1 MIEFLP
7 ENAMDFETYN
17 LDDPE
22 VLKFLSLNE
31 NQISINKDFLEFFT
45 I

>member
-1 MIEFLP
+1 MIEFSQ
-7 ENAMDFETYN
+7 ENVMDFETYN
-17 LDDPE
+17 IDDPE
-22 VLKFLSLNE
+22 VLNFLSLNE